1 MEDNFMIWSEIGSAI
16 FLCSGH
22 PYRGVPIDRFGDRN
36 IGISG
41 VFGCLLIGKIVICDA
56 IIYRPIY
63 RSAGNLF
70 TAYLMQ
76 YSLKL
81 LLLRFL
87 SKKNLK
93 NLRNNV
99 FIWEDNVN
107 NNFIFP
113 LPTSCCWCWP
123 MLPTESTITFIFN
136 YIFINWVHFNFY
148 IIILINYYY

>member
-1 MEDNFMIWSEIGSAI
+1 MKN
-16 FLCSGH
+16 
-22 PYRGVPIDRFGDRN
+22 RGVPIDRFGDRN

-56 IIYRPIY
+56 IIYRSIY

-76 YSLKL
+76 YSLKW

-99 FIWEDNVN
+99 FFGRIMSIAIL
-107 NNFIFP
+107 FSLFRH
-113 LPTSCCWCWP
+113 LGCWCWP
-123 MLPTESTITFIFN
+123 MLPTESTIMFIFN